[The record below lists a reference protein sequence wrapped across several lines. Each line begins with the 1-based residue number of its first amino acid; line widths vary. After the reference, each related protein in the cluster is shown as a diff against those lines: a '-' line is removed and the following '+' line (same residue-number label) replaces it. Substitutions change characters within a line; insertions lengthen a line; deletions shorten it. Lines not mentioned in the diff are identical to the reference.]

1 MNLALPHTA
10 SAIDASGTL
19 ISSPDAVHMSLDTCF
34 QNRSRSHL
42 IGKSL
47 GFFQKAG
54 RSMCGLSSSV
64 VNSKLFKFP
73 TTPKEN
79 GEHSQ
84 SLGLVAKI
92 LATNSNPKPNNNQYS

>member
-10 SAIDASGTL
+10 SAIDASGIL

-34 QNRSRSHL
+34 QNRFRSHL

-64 VNSKLFKFP
+64 VNSKLFNFP
-73 TTPKEN
+73 PLQKRTGNILKAW
-79 GEHSQ
+79 
-84 SLGLVAKI
+84 GL
-92 LATNSNPKPNNNQYS
+92 LPRS

>member
-64 VNSKLFKFP
+64 VNSKLFNFP
-73 TTPKEN
+73 PLQKRTGNILKAW
-79 GEHSQ
+79 
-84 SLGLVAKI
+84 GL
-92 LATNSNPKPNNNQYS
+92 LPRS